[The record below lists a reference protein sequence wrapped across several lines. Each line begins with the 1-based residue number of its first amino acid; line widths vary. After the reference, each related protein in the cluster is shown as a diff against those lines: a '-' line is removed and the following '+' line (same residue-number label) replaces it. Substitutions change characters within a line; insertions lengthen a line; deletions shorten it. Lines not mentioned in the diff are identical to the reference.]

1 MEHLTQKLKLSYIL
15 VNLIYFG
22 MTGRKKQLNKKTGKT
37 MNASMADVSDWKPQK
52 LWQHSFPSL
61 ESVE

>member
-1 MEHLTQKLKLSYIL
+1 MEHLTQKSKISYIL

-37 MNASMADVSDWKPQK
+37 MNASMADVSD
-52 LWQHSFPSL
+52 
-61 ESVE
+61 